1 MYSELC
7 GYMVERVVW
16 LYDVA
21 IELWLF
27 ARLQAVSCKLT
38 GLEAYAQ
45 QAELQED
52 VLEQLKQHAL
62 GKTLVCVVDDP

>member
-1 MYSELC
+1 M
-7 GYMVERVVW
+7 W
-16 LYDVA
+16 LYGVA
-21 IELWLF
+21 LWLF

-45 QAELQED
+45 QTELQED